1 MSSKEAEMGHTSRG
15 MAFLSKYYFP
25 ISLST
30 ILLICAVC
38 VYSFNLEGP
47 REGVPQTTIVLV
59 SVLFITGFFAGLLG
73 GWIGTGGCSI
83 MLPILH
89 FYLGFSAPLAVGTT
103 LFAVIFTTLSGGF
116 VHFKNKNVDR
126 RTTMWMGI
134 GGVIGVIIGSW
145 LFIYLSRQSAVL
157 ALIIGIVFI
166 WPALRMAYE
175 GLMPY
180 LKKSSAAPGGQ
191 PQENII
197 KGSPAKLSIF
207 GVIVGIATG
216 LVGLGGGYAIV
227 PGLIYLF
234 GAPVYLTMG
243 TSLAVMLPMA
253 AIGGSIKLYQG
264 YVVLIAGLILA
275 AGTAIGAQVGAATI
289 KKIKP
294 NVLKLMFGVYFL
306 YVALKFIFSYIGVMI
321 W

>member
-1 MSSKEAEMGHTSRG
+1 MGNTTANEAKTSTG

-25 ISLST
+25 ITLST
-30 ILLICAVC
+30 ILLICAAC
-38 VYSFNLEGP
+38 VYLLNLEGP

-59 SVLFITGFFAGLLG
+59 SVLFITGFLAGLLG

-89 FYLGFSAPLAVGTT
+89 FYLGFPAPLAVGTT

-116 VHFKNKNVDR
+116 VHFKNKNVDK

-134 GGVIGVIIGSW
+134 GGVAGVIIGSW
-145 LFIYLSRQSAVL
+145 LFIYLSTQSALL

-175 GLMPY
+175 GLSPY
-180 LKKSSAAPGGQ
+180 FKKSSAVPGGQ
-191 PQENII
+191 QENII

-306 YVALKFIFSYIGVMI
+306 YVALKFIFSYFGVMI

>member
-1 MSSKEAEMGHTSRG
+1 MGNTTTNEAKTSTG

-25 ISLST
+25 ITLST
-30 ILLICAVC
+30 ILLICAAC
-38 VYSFNLEGP
+38 VYLLNLEGP

-59 SVLFITGFFAGLLG
+59 SVLFITGFLAGLLG

-89 FYLGFSAPLAVGTT
+89 FYLGFPAPLAVGTT

-116 VHFKNKNVDR
+116 VHFKNKNVDK

-134 GGVIGVIIGSW
+134 GGVAGVIIGSW
-145 LFIYLSRQSAVL
+145 LFIYLSTQSALL

-175 GLMPY
+175 GLAPY
-180 LKKSSAAPGGQ
+180 FKKSSAVPGGQ
-191 PQENII
+191 QENII

-275 AGTAIGAQVGAATI
+275 AGTALGAQVGAATI

-306 YVALKFIFSYIGVMI
+306 YVALKFIFSYFGVMI